1 MQEEPREPYL
11 VYQTFN
17 HRGST
22 TIIVFVDGRL
32 VIRDDGLERDL
43 LKRKLK
49 EEIKDLGKLKKLLE
63 IEVTHLQ

>member
-1 MQEEPREPYL
+1 MQEDPREPYL

-32 VIRDDGLERDL
+32 VIRDDGEERGL
-43 LKRKLK
+43 LRRKLE
-49 EEIKDLGKLKKLLE
+49 EEIKDLGRLKNLLE
-63 IEVTHLQ
+63 IEVTHLK

>member
-1 MQEEPREPYL
+1 MQEDPREPYL

-32 VIRDDGLERDL
+32 VIRDDGEERDL
-43 LKRKLK
+43 LRRKLE
-49 EEIKDLGKLKKLLE
+49 EEIKDLRRLKNLLE
-63 IEVTHLQ
+63 IEVTHLK

>member
-32 VIRDDGLERDL
+32 VIRDDGEERGL
-43 LKRKLK
+43 LRRKLE
-49 EEIKDLGKLKKLLE
+49 EEIKDLGRLKNLLE
-63 IEVTHLQ
+63 IEVTHLK